1 MREDE
6 TMNPT
11 IRLTDLRW
19 GMISLLAAIGLVR
32 PLLSI
37 TGLYASLME
46 APWRPSLS
54 P

>member
-1 MREDE
+1 
-6 TMNPT
+6 MNPT

-37 TGLYASLME
+37 TGLYASLMG